1 MKRYLRNYCNYQQ
14 NDWSKW
20 LSMIEFVSN
29 VITSAFTELFI
40 FLINYEFESKMS
52 FDSIDIENTIKKRIL
67 IKKTF
72 DITKKMKNIWKFI
85 KEKLINVQKSQKR
98 RVDKSRN
105 FSSKYKIENM
115 IWLFIKNVKIERS
128 FRKLDHKMIES

>member
-1 MKRYLRNYCNYQQ
+1 
-14 NDWSKW
+14 
-20 LSMIEFVSN
+20 MIEFVSN